1 METYI
6 SPRVKQ
12 IAHGNLLY
20 DAGNSNQGCE
30 TTERGIM
37 GWEVGGRLKREG
49 TELYIWLV
57 HVDVCQKPAQ
67 YCKAIILQFKINR
80 QKKTEGYYYQF
91 NKELKFF
98 SALTSVFYSQKQF
111 FLPISLLT
119 NRFYVNCDQ
128 NRFIPIVKYGITKA
142 YSY

>member
-1 METYI
+1 METYTL
-6 SPRVKQ
+6 PYVKER
-12 IAHGNLLY
+12 ASRNLLY

-30 TTERGIM
+30 TTERGMM

-80 QKKTEGYYYQF
+80 QKKTEG
-91 NKELKFF
+91 
-98 SALTSVFYSQKQF
+98 
-111 FLPISLLT
+111 
-119 NRFYVNCDQ
+119 
-128 NRFIPIVKYGITKA
+128 
-142 YSY
+142 